1 MASAVE
7 ERWKSLPR
15 AELGLAPSGIGPN
28 SFLNPLETKNGFAN
42 FSVATSAVAPGRL
55 TGPGKEA
62 GTGRVRC
69 RS

>member
-1 MASAVE
+1 MAGVVE

-15 AELGLAPSGIGPN
+15 AQARAIRYRPEF
-28 SFLNPLETKNGFAN
+28 FLNHLETKNGFAN

-55 TGPGKEA
+55 MGPGKEA

>member
-1 MASAVE
+1 M
-7 ERWKSLPR
+7 ERFPR
-15 AELGLAPSGIGPN
+15 AESRLAPLGIGPI
-28 SFLNPLETKNGFAN
+28 FLNPLETKNGFAN

-55 TGPGKEA
+55 MGPGKEA